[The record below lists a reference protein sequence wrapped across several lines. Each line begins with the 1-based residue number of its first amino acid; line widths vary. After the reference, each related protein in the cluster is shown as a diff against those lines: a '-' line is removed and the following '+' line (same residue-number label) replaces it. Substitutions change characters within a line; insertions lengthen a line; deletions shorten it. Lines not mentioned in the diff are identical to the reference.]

1 MEALEM
7 LTAQAIDARIALH
20 TLWTVSH
27 CVPEWL
33 CQAAGSSFSERPTLL
48 QFSRQRTVDRAGSGY
63 ETEGGS
69 HKAR

>member
-1 MEALEM
+1 M

-27 CVPEWL
+27 CVLEWL
-33 CQAAGSSFSERPTLL
+33 CQVAGWSFSERPTLL
-48 QFSRQRTVDRAGSGY
+48 QFSGQRPVDGPGGGY

-69 HKAR
+69 DETR